1 MVFLTGDVHGNY
13 DWDKIYNE
21 MEVGRLQNLT
31 KEDYLIILGDF
42 GFIWKNKPDEF
53 ENEWLEKIENLPFT
67 VLFIDGN
74 HENHGRLDAMPVE
87 EWNGGKVHRIRPH
100 ILHLMRGQV
109 FTICE
114 KTFFTFGGASS
125 HDIRDGVLEPNDPR
139 IREWSRNP
147 FKLFRIRGVS
157 WWERELPS
165 PAEFKEGWKNLAA
178 HNNKVDYVL
187 THCGSNKEIATI
199 FHGKFQDGDVLTC
212 YLDLILGE
220 IEYKRHFFGHYHI
233 DHANAYLKADIL
245 YYDVVRV
252 A

>member
-114 KTFFTFGGASS
+114 KIFFTFGGASS

-139 IREWSRNP
+139 IREWSRDP
-147 FKLFRIRGVS
+147 FKLFRVRGVS